1 MKENHSFNIMIQKN
15 EELIKKMT
23 IYEMKSIFV

>member
-15 EELIKKMT
+15 EELIKNMT